1 MLHPPIPSPYAG
13 ASQQKVVY
21 ISANTPFISA
31 TKRVRK
37 LLSLIDKRS
46 MGTVELLNG
55 KGSDKQK
62 LRALG
67 EQENAGKRRDPEEVV
82 LKATGRA
89 IEKALGLALFFQ
101 GQEDCRVMVR
111 TGSVGVVD
119 DIEKVEKPGI
129 GDETPIHALSSATN
143 SACDPRSNSGQ
154 DPSLPGNNNDR
165 MEDEDAEL
173 PETQIRKTSMVEVGV
188 SLL

>member
-1 MLHPPIPSPYAG
+1 MG
-13 ASQQKVVY
+13 
-21 ISANTPFISA
+21 
-31 TKRVRK
+31 RVD
-37 LLSLIDKRS
+37 L
-46 MGTVELLNG
+46 VNG

-67 EQENAGKRRDPEEVV
+67 EQENAGKGRDPEEVV

-119 DIEKVEKPGI
+119 DIEEVEKPGS
-129 GDETPIHALSSATN
+129 GHETPKHGLSSATN
-143 SACDPRSNSGQ
+143 SACNPRSNSGQ

-188 SLL
+188 CLL